1 MLLREFISLLRIAA
15 MAAGLPGSICLPQ
28 GRFRPF
34 LSLAARL
41 SPDDPCVPGP
51 EGQERRDAKKTPLPG
66 LQGSWD
72 APELTAPSSE
82 RLFPRGRVRR
92 CLCTVLRSAVSGPSS
107 LCELIQRKTSGVKRS
122 GGESEI
128 GSSAHRVS
136 VNQTRPLVLVKRDW
150 DSIEQMVFF
159 FFPLKLLILESKTC
173 VHVAASVCVHA
184 HPSPPNIHTL
194 LHTHSPSALCK
205 WRRLPSCRLLR
216 TRLLLQC
223 PRPLLLQPL
232 LKPR

>member
-1 MLLREFISLLRIAA
+1 MTLSCFVSISFSAIEWDYSAPAFRSCVRTRGVTGGKQHRPAKPRPATMLLREFVSLLRIAA
-15 MAAGLPGSICLPQ
+15 VAAGLPGSICLPQ

-51 EGQERRDAKKTPLPG
+51 EGQERRDVKKTPLSG

-159 FFPLKLLILESKTC
+159 FFFP
-173 VHVAASVCVHA
+173 
-184 HPSPPNIHTL
+184 
-194 LHTHSPSALCK
+194 
-205 WRRLPSCRLLR
+205 
-216 TRLLLQC
+216 
-223 PRPLLLQPL
+223 
-232 LKPR
+232 

>member
-1 MLLREFISLLRIAA
+1 MGLLCA
-15 MAAGLPGSICLPQ
+15 CLPELCEDEGGDRWQAAPTGKAEAGHDAPQ
-28 GRFRPF
+28 GV
-34 LSLAARL
+34 RL
-41 SPDDPCVPGP
+41 SPQNSRRGCRSARIHLPPTGPLSTISFTRCSADDPCVPGP

-66 LQGSWD
+66 LKGSWD

-122 GGESEI
+122 GSESEI

-159 FFPLKLLILESKTC
+159 FFSLK
-173 VHVAASVCVHA
+173 A
-184 HPSPPNIHTL
+184 P
-194 LHTHSPSALCK
+194 HS
-205 WRRLPSCRLLR
+205 
-216 TRLLLQC
+216 
-223 PRPLLLQPL
+223 
-232 LKPR
+232 

>member
-1 MLLREFISLLRIAA
+1 MLLREFVSLLRIAA
-15 MAAGLPGSICLPQ
+15 VAAGLPGSICLPQ

-51 EGQERRDAKKTPLPG
+51 EGQERRDAKKTPLPS

-72 APELTAPSSE
+72 APELTALSWE

-150 DSIEQMVFF
+150 DSIEQMGFF
-159 FFPLKLLILESKTC
+159 FFSLK
-173 VHVAASVCVHA
+173 A
-184 HPSPPNIHTL
+184 P
-194 LHTHSPSALCK
+194 HS
-205 WRRLPSCRLLR
+205 
-216 TRLLLQC
+216 
-223 PRPLLLQPL
+223 
-232 LKPR
+232 